1 MHLSASAIALRR
13 LMRANALLLE
23 IVSGLYDQQAS
34 RWTAPTAPS
43 AKWHLWHVARWS
55 DIVQSTLFPIAN
67 NESDLANKGTDYSPD
82 KSSRAMVVLMS
93 VNTLSLV
100 TATFVGGIVAE
111 YFGNLSTFY
120 GASGMGFAGAMLL
133 LIAPEPRIAKT
144 ARYSLLTLVNVIK
157 TPLLLRVAAIAITLQ
172 FVTFGVNFGFLPI
185 HA

>member
-1 MHLSASAIALRR
+1 
-13 LMRANALLLE
+13 
-23 IVSGLYDQQAS
+23 
-34 RWTAPTAPS
+34 
-43 AKWHLWHVARWS
+43 
-55 DIVQSTLFPIAN
+55 
-67 NESDLANKGTDYSPD
+67 
-82 KSSRAMVVLMS
+82 MS